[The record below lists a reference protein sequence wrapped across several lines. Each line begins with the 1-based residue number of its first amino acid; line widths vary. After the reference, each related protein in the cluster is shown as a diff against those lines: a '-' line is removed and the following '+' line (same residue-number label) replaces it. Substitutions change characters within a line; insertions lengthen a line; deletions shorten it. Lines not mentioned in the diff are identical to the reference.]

1 MLWTCSSISER
12 LIDGSKRTYRSD
24 VDALPDGTYVA
35 LDGEA
40 WLVWG
45 GELLAWSGAGY
56 GNRKSRPVRTEVD
69 VLTPRSIVAVLA
81 AGYRPGVHPSG
92 W

>member
-1 MLWTCSSISER
+1 MDARLHHER
-12 LIDGSKRTYRSD
+12 LIDGSKRTYRSEI
-24 VDALPDGTYVA
+24 DALPDGTYVA

-45 GELLAWSGAGY
+45 ADLLAWSGGGY
-56 GNRKSRPVRTEVD
+56 RNRNSRPVRVEVD

-92 W
+92 SE

>member
-1 MLWTCSSISER
+1 MDLQLHRER
-12 LIDGSKRTYRSD
+12 LIDGNKRTYRSEI
-24 VDALPDGTYVA
+24 DALPDGTYVA

-45 GELLAWSGAGY
+45 DELLAWSGAGY
-56 GNRKSRPVRTEVD
+56 ASRKARPVRMEVD
-69 VLTPRSIVAVLA
+69 VLTPRSIVAILA
-81 AGYRPGVHPSG
+81 GGYRPGIHSSG